1 VTTPVRTLD
10 DLRPLLSPAQFA
22 AALREAEFLG
32 LPGADGS
39 IGGATRSELEQRFLA
54 VCRRHRVPQPAVNV
68 KVDRF
73 EVDFLWHDQ
82 RLVVE
87 VDGWGS
93 HRSRSAF
100 EQDRARDARLAFLGY
115 RVVRFTWERITRDAR
130 GVAKTVRSLVGA
142 GAD

>member
-1 VTTPVRTLD
+1 V
-10 DLRPLLSPAQFA
+10 
-22 AALREAEFLG
+22 
-32 LPGADGS
+32 
-39 IGGATRSELEQRFLA
+39 
-54 VCRRHRVPQPAVNV
+54 
-68 KVDRF
+68 
-73 EVDFLWHDQ
+73 HDQ

-100 EQDRARDARLAFLGY
+100 EQDRARDARLALLGY